1 MKFDKGY
8 HPASKRA
15 HLLILKSASSSAQ
28 RARHRRTRHSQCFLI
43 FCEIPLFETRYVEV
57 PFAYFLQSS
66 FTNEPVTGRASP
78 AFFFP
83 TIGWG
88 LDCMGFMDCMVWAC
102 NEFSLLQKWHAH
114 IMPFLQIFGSIVVS
128 FSHLHFVV
136 LCFYVFVFFHLFLV
150 KHGTKG
156 HKDDWGL
163 GLVCDDS

>member
-88 LDCMGFMDCMVWAC
+88 LDCMGFMDYMVWAC
-102 NEFSLLQKWHAH
+102 NEFSLPEVTYTRHALSSDFRLNSCV
-114 IMPFLQIFGSIVVS
+114 ISTSTLLGPFLRIF
-128 FSHLHFVV
+128 L
-136 LCFYVFVFFHLFLV
+136 FHLFLV
-150 KHGTKG
+150 KHVTKG